1 MKVKVNGT
9 DEQMIPQTTIEEVL
23 EFKGVDKVAVELNGI
38 PIKDYSH
45 VLRDGDE
52 LEYLAY
58 MAGGE
63 DG

>member
-1 MKVKVNGT
+1 MKIHLNGDLSIIAKGTTVK
-9 DEQMIPQTTIEEVL
+9 DIL
-23 EFKGVDKVAVELNGI
+23 EIRGVDKVAVELNGI

-63 DG
+63 

>member
-1 MKVKVNGT
+1 
-9 DEQMIPQTTIEEVL
+9 MIPQTTIEEVL

-45 VLRDGDE
+45 VLKDGDE